1 MEKFELPTMYE
12 LCLMHARAD
21 RAMRVVVSKQLE
33 GQQLTMM
40 EWLALGVV
48 AAGPAK
54 EGVSM
59 SQIAS
64 TLDVTLP
71 QVTALIGKLL
81 ENKMMLENKMI
92 KQRVLASDRRGR
104 QVMVTTRGKRTLTKL
119 ETAIAM
125 AMREWSKDVDREQLR
140 NYMITVAQLASKHD

>member
-81 ENKMMLENKMI
+81 ENKMI

>member
-21 RAMRVVVSKQLE
+21 RAMRNVVARQLE
-33 GQQLTMM
+33 GHGLTMM

-48 AAGPAK
+48 MAGPK
-54 EGVSM
+54 DGVSM
-59 SQIAS
+59 SQIAA

-71 QVTALIGKLL
+71 QVTALVSNLL
-81 ENKMMLENKMI
+81 NAKMI

-104 QVMVTTRGKRTLTKL
+104 QVIGTPRGKKALANL
-119 ETAIAM
+119 EGAIAG
-125 AMREWSKDVDREQLR
+125 AMRTWSKDIDRNQLKA
-140 NYMITVAQLASKHD
+140 YILTVAQLANKNN